1 MKGNT
6 YFNVDI
12 DKNISEEFQYLLE
25 KAPYTTEKEI
35 GELFSHLVYID
46 EIQKEKNAQDSKI
59 SDKVIKLKFMYNDN
73 DGAKVE
79 NLQIPFGQ
87 GHFSKGIKHLREI
100 GKIDWENQLKEQNLD
115 EELGKTYDKYLTK
128 PPATDVLTEVGSSTL
143 KQCAKILETVPSP
156 ELQGFIAAFMGGDE
170 KARNKLFVKDEENEK
185 KQDSTKDKEET
196 KKPSEN
202 EKNKE
207 YKVKDFKQ
215 EVKSAAQKKR
225 NNTKEREKIRSNY
238 KDLGIKY
245 A

>member
-1 MKGNT
+1 M
-6 YFNVDI
+6 F
-12 DKNISEEFQYLLE
+12 E

-46 EIQKEKNAQDSKI
+46 EMQKEKNAQDSKI
-59 SDKVIKLKFMYNDN
+59 SDKIIKFQFCYNDN

-87 GHFSKGIKHLREI
+87 GHFSKGINHLREV
-100 GKIDWENQLKEQNLD
+100 GKIDWEKQLKEQSLD
-115 EELGKTYDKYLTK
+115 DKLSNIYDKYLTK
-128 PPATDVLTEVGSSTL
+128 PPAADVLTEVGSNTL

-170 KARNKLFVKDEENEK
+170 KVRSKLFANDKENEN
-185 KQDSTKDKEET
+185 KQDDTKEKT
-196 KKPSEN
+196 KKTSEN
-202 EKNKE
+202 EKSKE
-207 YKVKDFKQ
+207 EVIKNFKQ
-215 EVKSAAQKKR
+215 EVKTIAQKKS
-225 NNTKEREKIRSNY
+225 NIKERERERSNY

>member
-1 MKGNT
+1 MKNNT

-12 DKNISEEFQYLLE
+12 DKNISEEFQYLFE

-46 EIQKEKNAQDSKI
+46 EMQKEKNAQDSKI
-59 SDKVIKLKFMYNDN
+59 SDKIIKLQFCYNDN

-87 GHFSKGIKHLREI
+87 GHFSKGINHLREV
-100 GKIDWENQLKEQNLD
+100 GKIDWEKQLKEQSLD
-115 EELGKTYDKYLTK
+115 DKLSKIYDKYLTK
-128 PPATDVLTEVGSSTL
+128 PPAADVLTEVGSNTL

-170 KARNKLFVKDEENEK
+170 KVRSKLFANDKENEN
-185 KQDSTKDKEET
+185 KQDDTKEKT
-196 KKPSEN
+196 KKTSEN
-202 EKNKE
+202 EKSKE
-207 YKVKDFKQ
+207 EVIQNFKQ
-215 EVKSAAQKKR
+215 EVKNIAQKKS
-225 NNTKEREKIRSNY
+225 NIKERERERNNY

>member
-1 MKGNT
+1 MKNNT

-12 DKNISEEFQYLLE
+12 DKNINEEFQYLLE

-59 SDKVIKLKFMYNDN
+59 SDKIIKLQFCYNDN

-87 GHFSKGIKHLREI
+87 GHFSKGINHLREV
-100 GKIDWENQLKEQNLD
+100 GKIDWEKQLKEQSLD
-115 EELGKTYDKYLTK
+115 DKLSNIYDKYLTK
-128 PPATDVLTEVGSSTL
+128 PPAADVLTEVGSNTL

-170 KARNKLFVKDEENEK
+170 KVRSKLFANDKENEN
-185 KQDSTKDKEET
+185 KQDDTKEKT
-196 KKPSEN
+196 KKTSEN
-202 EKNKE
+202 EKSKE
-207 YKVKDFKQ
+207 EVIKNFKQ
-215 EVKSAAQKKR
+215 EVKTTAQK
-225 NNTKEREKIRSNY
+225 NSNIKERERERSKY
-238 KDLGIKY
+238 TDLGIKY

>member
-1 MKGNT
+1 MNNNT

-59 SDKVIKLKFMYNDN
+59 SDKIIKLQFCYNDN

-87 GHFSKGIKHLREI
+87 GHFSKGINHLREV
-100 GKIDWENQLKEQNLD
+100 GKIDWEKQLKEQSLD
-115 EELGKTYDKYLTK
+115 DKLSNIYDKYLTK
-128 PPATDVLTEVGSSTL
+128 PPAADVLTEVGSNTL

-170 KARNKLFVKDEENEK
+170 KVRSKLFANDRENEN
-185 KQDSTKDKEET
+185 KQDDTKDKT
-196 KKPSEN
+196 KKTSEN
-202 EKNKE
+202 EKSKE
-207 YKVKDFKQ
+207 EVIKNFKQ
-215 EVKSAAQKKR
+215 EVKTIAQKKS
-225 NNTKEREKIRSNY
+225 NIKERERERSNY

>member
-1 MKGNT
+1 MNNNT

-12 DKNISEEFQYLLE
+12 DKNISEEFQYLFE

-46 EIQKEKNAQDSKI
+46 EMQKEKNAQDSKI
-59 SDKVIKLKFMYNDN
+59 SDKIIKFQFCYNDN

-87 GHFSKGIKHLREI
+87 GHFSKGINHLREV
-100 GKIDWENQLKEQNLD
+100 GKIDWEKQLKEQSLD
-115 EELGKTYDKYLTK
+115 DKLSNIYDKYLTK
-128 PPATDVLTEVGSSTL
+128 PPAADVLTEVGSNTL

-170 KARNKLFVKDEENEK
+170 KVRSKLFANDKENEN
-185 KQDSTKDKEET
+185 KQDDTKEKT
-196 KKPSEN
+196 KKTSEN
-202 EKNKE
+202 EKSKE
-207 YKVKDFKQ
+207 EVIKNFKQ
-215 EVKSAAQKKR
+215 EVKTIAQKKS
-225 NNTKEREKIRSNY
+225 NIKERERERSNY